1 LRNWVKNRFIFS
13 KKHQMTSRTARSAA
27 GGANHLFSGR
37 PANNEPQIDSRRVDT
52 QLPSPEE
59 KERNI
64 RDQYGIANGEEADP
78 LQLEHML
85 GYCGDYRKT
94 VLCMPNDENT
104 FIRR

>member
-1 LRNWVKNRFIFS
+1 
-13 KKHQMTSRTARSAA
+13 MTSRTARSAA
-27 GGANHLFSGR
+27 GGGNHLFSGR
-37 PANNEPQIDSRRVDT
+37 PANNEPQIDT

-59 KERNI
+59 KDRNV
-64 RDQYGIANGEEADP
+64 RDQYGLANAEEADP

-94 VLCMPNDENT
+94 VLCMPNDENM